1 MANRLQDRVAL
12 VFGAGSSGPGW
23 GNGKATAAIY
33 AREGAHVIAI
43 DINLDAARETDQII
57 RAEGFS
63 SEAAMVDVTRSADV
77 KALVDDVAK
86 RHGRID
92 ILHNNVGITAM
103 GGPIEES
110 EESWQRVIDINLTGA
125 FLTCKHVLPVM
136 LRQGKGVIV
145 NVSSLAAVRYS
156 YPYSSYYASKAGLN
170 QFTVGVAMQYAK
182 QGIRANAI
190 MPGMINTPLIYRQIA
205 GQYESPEAMVKARDA
220 ACPMGRMGT
229 PWEIANAALFLASDE
244 SSYITG
250 LCLPVDGGL
259 SQRS

>member
-1 MANRLQDRVAL
+1 VAGK
-12 VFGAGSSGPGW
+12 VAIVTGAGSNGPGI
-23 GNGKATAAIY
+23 GNGKAAAIVY
-33 AREGAHVIAI
+33 AREGARVMLV
-43 DINLDAARETDQII
+43 DRNLAAAEETQRLIEE
-57 RAEGFS
+57 EGGDSFPF
-63 SEAAMVDVTRSADV
+63 RADV
-77 KALVDDVAK
+77 ARAADCQAMADACAD
-86 RHGRID
+86 RYGRID

-103 GGPIEES
+103 GGPIEET

-182 QGIRANAI
+182 DGIRANVI
-190 MPGMINTPLIYRQIA
+190 MPGMINTPLIYHQIA
-205 GQYESPEAMVKARDA
+205 GQYASPEEMVRARDA

-259 SQRS
+259 SQRT